1 MTPGAD
7 LVIVG
12 GGFAG
17 LAAARA
23 AALRGL
29 KVVLLEAKP
38 ALGTRLHTTG
48 VFVREAAD
56 AYDIPTN
63 LSRRVRKVRL
73 YGPSRRSVDL
83 DAPGY
88 YFLTTDTAAI
98 LQWLG
103 TEAERAGVEI
113 RTDARFEGA
122 ERQDGLWTIRV
133 GGEAITARYLLGAD
147 GARSATAK
155 AVGLSANQRFLS
167 GVERDYSD
175 PGRLDPGFL
184 HCFLDSRTAPGYIA
198 WAAVSPRAAQV
209 GLAVSHGRKP
219 KIEAF
224 AREAEA
230 LFGLDPADASERRAG
245 LIPCGGVLKH
255 WSAPG
260 VMLVG
265 DAAGMVSPLTGGGI
279 HPALA
284 LGRRAGQAIADHVAA
299 VGPAPEQAVAAELPN
314 WMAKQALRGLMDAV
328 PPNWMFELALSTAPM
343 ASLTRRIFFHR
354 AARDRTDAT
363 SPAPLAAPR
372 TLDEPI

>member
-1 MTPGAD
+1 MTSTAD

-29 KVVLLEAKP
+29 KVMVLEAKP

-56 AYDIPTN
+56 AYDIPTT
-63 LSRRVRKVRL
+63 LSRRVKRVRL
-73 YGPSRRSVDL
+73 YGPSRRFIDL
-83 DAPGY
+83 DAPRY

-103 TEAERAGVEI
+103 AEAQRAGAEI
-113 RTDARFEGA
+113 RTDCRFQGA
-122 ERQDGLWTIRV
+122 ERDGDLWRV
-133 GGEAITARYLLGAD
+133 QAGSEALSTRYLLGAD
-147 GARSATAK
+147 GARSPTAQ
-155 AVGLSANQRFLS
+155 ALGLSANRRFLA
-167 GVERDYSD
+167 GVERDYAD

-198 WAAVSPRAAQV
+198 WAAVSPKAAQV

-245 LIPCGGVLKH
+245 LIPSGGVVRR
-255 WSAPG
+255 WSRPG
-260 VMLVG
+260 AMLVG

-284 LGRRAGQAIADHVAA
+284 LGRRAGQAIADNLAA
-299 VGPAPEQAVAAELPN
+299 VGPAPEIAVKAELPN
-314 WMAKQALRGLMDAV
+314 WMAKQALRGLMDAA

-343 ASLTRRIFFHR
+343 AGLTRRIFFHR
-354 AARDRTDAT
+354 AAREHAEELAADA
-363 SPAPLAAPR
+363 LAAPR
-372 TLDEPI
+372 TLDKPL